1 MLKVLIAEDN
11 VLIADMLE
19 YFLNSEGYDVCGIA
33 ATVDEAVAL
42 ADLHKPDL
50 AVLDFRLDGGY
61 GSKIRA
67 RTKDKDSMKILF
79 VSGDVLG
86 GKLTPCEGEAY
97 IQKPY
102 GMKDVSS
109 ALRIIQKM
117 NAGGFIPPSEFPK
130 GFHLVHGATDQPR
143 KTA

>member
-50 AVLDFRLDGGY
+50 AVLDFRLDGGF
-61 GSKIRA
+61 GSEIRA

-79 VSGDVLG
+79 VSGDTLG
-86 GKLTPCEGEAY
+86 EKLTPREGEAY

-102 GMKDVSS
+102 GMKDISS
-109 ALRIIQKM
+109 ALRIIQQMK
-117 NAGGFIPPSEFPK
+117 NNGTPPFSELPK
-130 GFHLVHGATDQPR
+130 GLHLVHGATDQP
-143 KTA
+143 